1 MSKTIISVSLLGAP
15 FMDVLFREI
24 ATFATERGLD
34 ANEIQQ
40 KVMKANDMNEIN
52 KIFEES
58 FEGELKIRE

>member
-34 ANEIQQ
+34 ANDIQQ
-40 KVMKANDMNEIN
+40 KVMASNDINAIN
-52 KIFEES
+52 KIFKEN
-58 FEGELKIRE
+58 FDGELKIRE

>member
-24 ATFATERGLD
+24 AALATEKGLD

-40 KVMKANDMNEIN
+40 KIMTVNDIN
-52 KIFEES
+52 SVNTILRENF
-58 FEGELKIRE
+58 GDELKIRE